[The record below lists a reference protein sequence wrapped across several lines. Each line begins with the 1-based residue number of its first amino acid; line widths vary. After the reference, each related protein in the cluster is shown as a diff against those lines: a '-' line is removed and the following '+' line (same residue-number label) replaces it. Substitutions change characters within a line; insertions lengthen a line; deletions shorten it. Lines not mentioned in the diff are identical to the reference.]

1 MTERFNF
8 GLNNVLVVKRWSYK
22 WECRGR
28 GSLYF
33 SRRPDWYLTLSP
45 LVVFYLKFGD
55 IGDHARAPFDLF
67 ILFH

>member
-1 MTERFNF
+1 MGVSWAR
-8 GLNNVLVVKRWSYK
+8 VL
-22 WECRGR
+22 
-28 GSLYF
+28 LYF
-33 SRRPDWYLTLSP
+33 SRRLEWYLTLSP

>member
-1 MTERFNF
+1 MGVSWA
-8 GLNNVLVVKRWSYK
+8 GLTALFSSAGLV
-22 WECRGR
+22 
-28 GSLYF
+28 
-33 SRRPDWYLTLSP
+33 LTLSL